1 MEETGGFCYPL
12 GILQA
17 MGKIYAKNADFV
29 QREVAGECILVP
41 VRRQLADVN
50 SLYVLNETGAAVW
63 KRLDGKRPMQDI
75 VGDIAQ
81 QFDVAVEQL
90 EKDINT
96 FIEDLLR
103 IRAIEEAPS

>member
-1 MEETGGFCYPL
+1 
-12 GILQA
+12 

-41 VRRQLADVN
+41 VRRQLTDIN
-50 SLYVLNETGAAVW
+50 SLYVLNETAAAVW

-90 EKDINT
+90 EKDINA